1 MESFID
7 MEITMNGNFQL
18 VIFDGHYTPDYGMI
32 FLYGFDAPHFLSGI
46 HKYPS
51 LHYDGIKETQHVL
64 MIR

>member
-1 MESFID
+1 
-7 MEITMNGNFQL
+7 MNGNFQL
-18 VIFDGHYTPDYGMI
+18 VIFDGHYTPDYEII